1 MMLALLQV
9 EQAGNG
15 ATGRVLLDILIIL
28 VAAKLA
34 AELAERVSVP
44 TVAAEI
50 VAGVLIGPSVLGIV
64 SAGDVLSTLAEL
76 GVILLLLEVGMH
88 MDLRELRAVGSSALA
103 VAVVGVAIP
112 FASGIAI
119 GSMFGLD
126 RNQSL
131 FVGAALTATS
141 VGITA
146 RVFGELKKLA
156 TVEARTVLGAA
167 VADDVIGLIILT
179 VVTRIATG
187 EGAVTVASIAGV
199 IVAAL
204 GFLIVCTA
212 LGVLFAPKV
221 FALIDRHAKS
231 SATLFALALAFALG
245 VAQLATLVKLAP
257 IIGAF
262 VAGLSLGRS
271 PSAVRIQRELTPVG
285 HLLIPVFFLQIG
297 INVNA
302 AELFRVNVLG
312 LAAALT
318 VVAIVGKAIAGWAT
332 RGPAGDRLTIGLG
345 MIPRGE
351 VGLIFASI
359 GLVTGVLEQRH
370 YAAIL
375 LMVLVTTMIT
385 PPLLSWRVRLLE
397 RRASI
402 LEPHIPSTPEPTG
415 GWLVAA
421 GERISLAGS
430 PGPEHLLAIAM
441 PTSLAISEGR
451 APDDE
456 LVSWLQTTAPTAS
469 VSWTSKT
476 TSSFLRLLEF
486 GTPKSWRFLET
497 TGVLQAALPEL
508 ASAMTRRRSDPML
521 LDPAGVDRFPTLD
534 KVKSLRR
541 GIVDH
546 ADEQSAVR
554 ALAFLDYPERLML
567 AALLVDCCGDDRIRA
582 QAVLERL
589 CLEPSDLEEV
599 GMLTADQHLLLA
611 TALRP
616 DGLTAE
622 SVLRLAVHL
631 GDEQRAA
638 ALYVLAIA
646 MSGLERWERSAVEE
660 LHNMLALTLSGQRHG
675 TATAAILEERRR
687 LVRELANGAADP
699 LSQASLDRIES
710 APISYL
716 LSTEPEV
723 VVRHLALLTQIGRRG
738 KFAAVIAG
746 PDHAG
751 RRSIDLAAQD
761 AIGLLA
767 RSTGV
772 LEELGLT
779 IDEASIATWTD
790 GAAVQT
796 FIVQPVSTFFPNAD
810 EIERD
815 LVAASERPLHSGPV
829 PDAVIRF
836 DNAGSPWHTLCEV
849 RATDRPGLLH
859 AVAAAF
865 AAAGVDVHGARV
877 STADELVFDVFELT
891 QSGAGKVGTAIQDK
905 VSTLL
910 RQGVS
915 LGSPRKIRFSNTLG
929 TKRKQSGSS
938 AEITRS

>member
-1 MMLALLQV
+1 MIAALTEAAAHV
-9 EQAGNG
+9 E
-15 ATGRVLLDILIIL
+15 TGRVLLDILIIL

-44 TVAAEI
+44 AVAAEI
-50 VAGVLIGPSVLGIV
+50 VAGMIIGPSVLGIV
-64 SAGDVLSTLAEL
+64 GAGDVLSTLAEL

-88 MDLRELRAVGSSALA
+88 MDLRELRAVGSSAMS
-103 VAVVGVAIP
+103 VAVVGVVIP
-112 FASGIAI
+112 FGAGIGV
-119 GSMFGLD
+119 GSLFGLD

-146 RVFGELKKLA
+146 RVFGELRKLA

-179 VVTRIATG
+179 VVTRLATG
-187 EGAVTVASIAGV
+187 EGAVTVASVLGV
-199 IVAAL
+199 IAAAF
-204 GFLIVCTA
+204 GFLVVCTV
-212 LGVLFAPKV
+212 LGVLFAPRL

-245 VAQLATLVKLAP
+245 IAQLATLVKLAP

-271 PSAVRIQRELTPVG
+271 PSAARIQRELTPVG

-318 VVAIVGKAIAGWAT
+318 TVGVVGKTVAGWAT
-332 RGPAGDRLTIGLG
+332 RGPAGDRLTIGFG
-345 MIPRGE
+345 MVPRGE

-375 LMVLVTTMIT
+375 VMVLVTTMVT
-385 PPLLSWRVRLLE
+385 PPLLSWRIGRLA
-397 RRASI
+397 RAV
-402 LEPHIPSTPEPTG
+402 PEPPVETQTEPVG

-430 PGPEHLLAIAM
+430 PGPEHVLGIAMPAALAIA
-441 PTSLAISEGR
+441 EGR
-451 APDDE
+451 TPDDE
-456 LVSWLQTTAPTAS
+456 LVGWLHRTAPQAS
-469 VSWTSKT
+469 VPWTSKT
-476 TSSFLRLLEF
+476 TSSLLRLLEL
-486 GTPKSWRFLET
+486 GTPRSWRFLET
-497 TGVLQAALPEL
+497 TGVLQQALPEL
-508 ASAMTRRRSDPML
+508 ASAMSRRRSDPML

-534 KVKSLRR
+534 KIKSLRR

-554 ALAFLDYPERLML
+554 AMALLDHPDRLML
-567 AALLVDCCGDDRIRA
+567 AALLVDCCADDRSRT

-589 CLEPSDLEEV
+589 CLEPAVLDEV
-599 GMLTADQHLLLA
+599 GALTIDQFLLRA
-611 TALRP
+611 SAIRP

-622 SVLRLAVHL
+622 AVLRLAVHL
-631 GDEQRAA
+631 GDEQRSA
-638 ALYVLAIA
+638 ALYVLSVA
-646 MSGLERWERSAVEE
+646 MDGMERWERAALEE
-660 LHNMLALTLSGQRHG
+660 LHNMLAVTLSGQRHG
-675 TATAAILEERRR
+675 TATAAILEQRRR
-687 LVRELANGAADP
+687 MIRELVTHPSAPDQGLTP
-699 LSQASLDRIES
+699 TSLERIES

-716 LSTEPEV
+716 LSTDPEV
-723 VVRHLALLTQIGRRG
+723 VVRHLSLLNHLGRRG
-738 KFAAVIAG
+738 RIAAAVTG
-746 PDHAG
+746 PDASG
-751 RRSIDLAAQD
+751 TGSIDLAAQD
-761 AIGLLA
+761 AVGLLA

-772 LEELGLT
+772 LEDLGLT
-779 IDEASIATWTD
+779 IDEAAIATWTD

-796 FIVQPVSTFFPNAD
+796 FRVKPVSSFFPTAG

-815 LVAASERPLHSGPV
+815 LTRAFETPLHSGPL

-836 DNAGSPWHTLCEV
+836 DNVGSPWHTLCEV

-859 AVAAAF
+859 AVSVAF
-865 AAAGVDVHGARV
+865 AAAGVDVHGARI
-877 STADELVFDVFELT
+877 STADELAFDVFELT
-891 QSGAGKVGTAIQDK
+891 QVGAGKVGVAVQDT
-905 VSTLL
+905 VSSFL
-910 RQGVS
+910 RSGVNA
-915 LGSPRKIRFSNTLG
+915 GTGRRTRFTNTLG
-929 TKRKQSGSS
+929 TKRKQSGRS
-938 AEITRS
+938 AEISRP